1 MINPDQHVNQIINGL
16 HGLQEDIME
25 LNTKIGMLE
34 NIVYDDQNQNNKF
47 FNELTDLI
55 NRRKDNKL

>member
-1 MINPDQHVNQIINGL
+1 MINPDQHVNQIMNGL
-16 HGLQEDIME
+16 RGLQEDIME
-25 LNTKIGMLE
+25 LNTKVGMLE
-34 NIVYDDQNQNNKF
+34 NIVYDDQNQNYKF

>member
-16 HGLQEDIME
+16 RRLQEDIIE
-25 LNTKIGMLE
+25 LNTKLGVLE
-34 NIVYDDQNQNNKF
+34 NVVYDDQDQNNKF

-55 NRRKDNKL
+55 NRRKDNRL

>member
-1 MINPDQHVNQIINGL
+1 MINPDQHVSQIMNGL
-16 HGLQEDIME
+16 RGLQQDIME
-25 LNTKIGMLE
+25 LNTKISVLE

-55 NRRKDNKL
+55 NRRKDNRL

>member
-16 HGLQEDIME
+16 RGLQEDIME
-25 LNTKIGMLE
+25 LNTKMGILE
-34 NIVYDDQNQNNKF
+34 NIVYDDQNQNYKF

-55 NRRKDNKL
+55 NRRKDNNL

>member
-16 HGLQEDIME
+16 RGLQEDIME
-25 LNTKIGMLE
+25 LNTKMGILE
-34 NIVYDDQNQNNKF
+34 NIVYDDQNQNYKF

-55 NRRKDNKL
+55 NRRKDNRL

>member
-16 HGLQEDIME
+16 RGLQENIME
-25 LNTKIGMLE
+25 LNTKIGVLE
-34 NIVYDDQNQNNKF
+34 NIVYDDQNQNDKF

-55 NRRKDNKL
+55 NRRKDNRL